1 MAVLWTRLST
11 FARELNRCREVMYG
25 QGSVK
30 TSQAPQPISRP

>member
-25 QGSVK
+25 QSSVK
-30 TSQAPQPISRP
+30 TSQVPQSTGRH